1 MSAKTPLKIEE
12 GKLKQFNSSD
22 FISPA
27 NKNGVVTLTDAATIV
42 VDATSGDIFTVTLGG
57 NRTLGNPTGAVN
69 GQKLTFRIRQDA
81 TGSRTLVFDT
91 KYRFPTGV
99 TAITLSTSANAT
111 DYFDVVYHA
120 TDDKF
125 DIIISNSGG
134 GGGENDDFM
143 LVNTFRSMFNY

>member
-57 NRTLGNPTGAVN
+57 NRTLGNPSGAVN
-69 GQKLTFRIRQDA
+69 GQRLTFRIRQDG
-81 TGSRTLVFDT
+81 TGSRTLSFDT
-91 KYRFPTGV
+91 KYRFGTDL
-99 TAITLSTSANAT
+99 TSITLTTTAGKT
-111 DYFDVVYHA
+111 DYIGVIYHS

-125 DIIISNSGG
+125 DVVA
-134 GGGENDDFM
+134 FM
-143 LVNTFRSMFNY
+143 KGY